1 MEKLTQHVCHNDE
14 VVDVMVVE
22 LIDLLLDLLVYV
34 WGCTDEFVMMAAL
47 NDVAE

>member
-1 MEKLTQHVCHNDE
+1 MFCYNDE

-34 WGCTDEFVMMAAL
+34 WGWTDGYVTMAAL